1 MVVKKKPTMNAEDRA
16 IMEMILNT
24 AMTTRTDLFN
34 KLLDPRRDINA
45 ECGYPVTIS
54 NEQYRAMYDREL
66 GRRVVDIYPEETWE
80 KSPDIYEDENLNVE
94 TEFEKVFNA
103 LEDEHSLLHYMQRAD
118 ALSGVGHYGTILW
131 GIDDGLDLNQP
142 VAGFETWKA
151 TTGKPSTG
159 TPKKRNLTYIRV
171 LDESLAT
178 VGTYNN
184 DPKSPRYGQ
193 PETYTI
199 TLADP
204 SLSSI
209 SGVAAQPG
217 GTQTTVHWTRVTHI
231 ADNRK
236 TSEVFGSP
244 RMEPV
249 WNRLY
254 DLVKVLGGAGE
265 MFWKGGNPG
274 ISLETQPGLEN
285 ARLDADATETA
296 MYKYMNGLQKYIAL
310 TGMSA
315 KSLAPNITDPMSFFK
330 TQVEAICV
338 TIGVPFRVFMGI
350 EEGVVS
356 GSQATNAWNRR
367 LDNRKNRYVTPML
380 IKPVLQ
386 RLTDLGVLPPIA
398 VPYGWKIV
406 WPDISNPSVMEKAE
420 VAIKRTDALVKYV
433 SGGVDSVMAPLE
445 FLTLICGFNDSE
457 AKSIIEAV
465 KQHIDDVD
473 DDETVPG
480 HFHPKEPLET
490 PPTPSE
496 TPGNDA
502 GRDGDGKDRNAE

>member
-1 MVVKKKPTMNAEDRA
+1 MVAKKKATPEQNA
-16 IMEMILNT
+16 MEALIFNT
-24 AMTTRTDLFN
+24 AMTSRTALLDKLF
-34 KLLDPRRDINA
+34 DPRRDINY
-45 ECGYPVTIS
+45 ECGYPTTIS

-80 KSPDIYEDENLNVE
+80 KSPDIYEDENLDVE
-94 TEFEKVFNA
+94 TDFEKVFSA
-103 LEDEHSLLHYMQRAD
+103 LEDEHSILHYMQRAD
-118 ALSGVGHYGTILW
+118 ALSGVGHYGVILW
-131 GIDDGLDLNQP
+131 GIDDGNDLSKP
-142 VAGFETWKA
+142 VDGFATWKA
-151 TTGKPSTG
+151 TTGKPNTA
-159 TPKKRNLTYIRV
+159 TPVKRNLTYIRV
-171 LDESLAT
+171 LDESLAQ
-178 VGTYNN
+178 VGSYEN

-193 PETYTI
+193 PLTYTF

-204 SLSSI
+204 SLASI
-209 SGVAAQPG
+209 SGIAAQPG
-217 GTQTTVHWTRVTHI
+217 GTQMTVHWTRVTHI

-254 DLVKVLGGAGE
+254 DLVKIMGGAGE

-296 MYKYMNGLQKYIAL
+296 MYNYMNGLQKYLAL

-315 KSLAPNITDPMSFFK
+315 KTLAPNISDPVSFFK

-338 TIGVPFRVFMGI
+338 TLGVPFRVFMGI

-367 LDNRKNRYVTPML
+367 LDNRKNRYVTPMV

-398 VPYGWKIV
+398 TPYGWKIV

-457 AKSIIEAV
+457 ATAIIDAV
-465 KQHIDDVD
+465 KKHIDDVD
-473 DDETVPG
+473 GDETVPG
-480 HFHPKEPLET
+480 HFHPKEAEET
-490 PPTPSE
+490 PPQASE
-496 TPGNDA
+496 SADGGTEQPDDA
-502 GRDGDGKDRNAE
+502 GNQEDDK